1 MAPAPHRPPIK
12 GTTLLFDVFVLA
24 QAVQEMLAEGMTG
37 SPLTPSEYALYSH
50 VGEVGPCPPSQISR
64 DLRVPATTVTV
75 WVRAMLRRGHVERH
89 PSREDGRSY
98 DVALTGAGVAA
109 HAAARDAF
117 DVVNRR
123 FLERLPVP
131 EGELRSVLAGI
142 IEATATRHPVG
153 RAE

>member
-12 GTTLLFDVFVLA
+12 GTSLLFDVFVLA
-24 QAVQEMLAEGMTG
+24 QAVQEMLAEGMTD

-75 WVRAMLRRGHVERH
+75 WVRAMLRRGHVERR

-98 DVALTGAGVAA
+98 DVALTEAGVDA

-123 FLERLPVP
+123 FLERLPAS
-131 EGELRSVLAGI
+131 EGELRVTLAGI
-142 IEATATRHPVG
+142 IAATTAR
-153 RAE
+153 R